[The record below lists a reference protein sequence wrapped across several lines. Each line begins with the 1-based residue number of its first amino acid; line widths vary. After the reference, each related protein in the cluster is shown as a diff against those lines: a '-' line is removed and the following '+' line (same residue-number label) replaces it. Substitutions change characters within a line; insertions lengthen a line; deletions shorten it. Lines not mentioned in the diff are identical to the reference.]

1 MKRASARSSSSS
13 STRRRNVANVEQR
26 LAQGLGIVVG
36 DTDHDVADR
45 GLLDRIDDTGCT
57 EVDQPEPAVGQHH
70 DVAGMRVGVVA
81 AVDEHLLQ
89 HRAQERVGELDGGR
103 AHGEEVA
110 RVAHAAAV
118 EPFHHEDARGR
129 EVVEH
134 ARDTH
139 GRVLGQV
146 RADLRRVA
154 GLDAVIELL
163 LQAVAELLGEVDDP
177 VVGTPGRAGLD
188 RVRELR
194 QRVEVAQ
201 HRLRDIRPLHLDD
214 DRLAARELR
223 PIGLPD
229 GRGGDGLPVELGE
242 HVLDGRLELLLE
254 HRRDLLARDAGFTW
268 SWRCDSSRATSSET
282 RSARVDSTW
291 PSLTNMPPASSSAL
305 RSRRGMGARRS
316 APSASTL
323 ERPIPIAGVRPWRAA
338 IRVICA

>member
-1 MKRASARSSSSS
+1 MRDDTHSRGDALGRVDRLVAGSEGRERAVERDERAEEGAELRGQVDPVVVDEPQQVVEHRGARDRPRAEVPGHEARERALELLVVDAPAQ
-13 STRRRNVANVEQR
+13 RRDAEQR

-70 DVAGMRVGVVA
+70 DVPGMRVGVVA

-154 GLDAVIELL
+154 GLDAVVELL
-163 LQAVAELLGEVDDP
+163 LEAVAELLGEVDDP

-194 QRVEVAQ
+194 
-201 HRLRDIRPLHLDD
+201 
-214 DRLAARELR
+214 
-223 PIGLPD
+223 
-229 GRGGDGLPVELGE
+229 
-242 HVLDGRLELLLE
+242 
-254 HRRDLLARDAGFTW
+254 
-268 SWRCDSSRATSSET
+268 RA
-282 RSARVDSTW
+282 
-291 PSLTNMPPASSSAL
+291 
-305 RSRRGMGARRS
+305 RRG
-316 APSASTL
+316 
-323 ERPIPIAGVRPWRAA
+323 RAA
-338 IRVICA
+338 PTPRHPAAAP